1 MASSLGSIIGR
12 TLGHYRVLEQIG
24 AGGMGVVY
32 RAHDDRLERDVA
44 LKVLP
49 PGTLADDSARKR
61 FRKEAL
67 SLSRLNHPNIATAYD
82 FDTAEGIDF
91 LVTELVPGMTLDDK
105 LVAGALP
112 EKEVI
117 QIGLQ
122 MAEGLEAAHR
132 EGMIHR
138 DLKPGNLRLTPEGR
152 LKILDF
158 GLAKGVDPVA
168 PGTVTQSI
176 SEPGGAAG
184 TLAYMAPEQLKD
196 EKVDRRADLWAAGVV
211 LHELATGQRPF
222 VGKTATALADKIL
235 HAPAPSPQALQPK
248 LSARLA
254 DVILKCLDKDAENRY
269 QSAQELAVDLR
280 RLLATGAAPVIRS
293 AGQASTKR
301 RAAWVGAIGA
311 VALLGSI
318 WGFNLGGVRD
328 RLLDQPTAPRIRS
341 LAVLPLENLSR
352 DPEQDYFADGMT
364 EELIADL
371 SQISAL
377 RVISRTSV
385 MQYKSAR
392 KSLPDIGK
400 ELNVDAVVE
409 GSVERSGGR
418 VRINAQLIDAPT
430 DTHVW
435 ANSYER
441 DLGDT
446 LALQDE
452 VAAAIAH
459 EIRIKLTPSEQARL
473 ATPRAI
479 NPEAHEAY
487 LRGLYH
493 ISKRN
498 EIDLGKSIAYF
509 QQAIDRDSNYALA
522 YAGLADAYAL
532 RGSFLYMALPPRE
545 VMPKSKDAALRALQI
560 DNSLGEVHA
569 TLAYTE
575 MIYDWNW
582 VKSEEDFKR
591 AIEIS
596 PNYAQAHHWYAL
608 YLAARGRQDESVAEM
623 KRAQELDPLSLIIN
637 TNVGWTL
644 YYAGRYDA
652 AIEQLRKALELDPDF
667 FVAHWELGL
676 AYDQKGLHEEARSEF
691 QKARMFS
698 PGNAVI
704 LASLGEAYAGLG
716 RKNDAREILHQLIQ
730 LSKQRFVSPYVIAE
744 LNASLGVEDQAFQWL
759 EKAYA
764 QRDNNL
770 IFLKVDPRL
779 RTIRSDPRFQDL
791 LRRIGLSNY

>member
-1 MASSLGSIIGR
+1 MASLGGSIIGR

-32 RAHDDRLERDVA
+32 RARDERLERDIA

-49 PGTLADDSARKR
+49 PGTLTDDSARKR
-61 FRKEAL
+61 FRQEAL
-67 SLSRLNHPNIATAYD
+67 SLSRLNHPNIATAHD
-82 FDTAEGIDF
+82 FDTQEGIDF
-91 LVTELVPGMTLDDK
+91 LVTELVPGMTLDAR
-105 LVAGALP
+105 LVAGHLP
-112 EKEVI
+112 ETEVI

-122 MAEGLEAAHR
+122 MAAGLEAAHH
-132 EGMIHR
+132 EGMTHR

-158 GLAKGVDPVA
+158 GLAKRVDPRA
-168 PGTVTQSI
+168 QGTVTQSM

-184 TLAYMAPEQLKD
+184 TLAYMAPEQLRG
-196 EKVDRRADLWAAGVV
+196 EEVDARSDIWAAGVV
-211 LHELATGQRPF
+211 LYELATGRRPF
-222 VGKTATALADKIL
+222 EGKTNTALADNIF
-235 HAPAPSPQALQPK
+235 HAPARPPQAAQPK
-248 LSARLA
+248 VSPRLA
-254 DVILKCLDKDAENRY
+254 DVVLKCLEKDAENRY
-269 QSAQELAVDLR
+269 QSAKELAVDLR
-280 RLLATGAAPVIRS
+280 RLNGLPSVAPVVPTTARW
-293 AGQASTKR
+293 
-301 RAAWVGAIGA
+301 RAALVGAIG
-311 VALLGSI
+311 VLVLLGLL
-318 WGFNLGGVRD
+318 WGLNLGGVRGW
-328 RLLDQPTAPRIRS
+328 LLGPPAAPNIRS

-352 DPEQDYFADGMT
+352 DPDQDYFADGMT

-385 MQYKSAR
+385 MQYKNVR
-392 KSLPDIGK
+392 KSLRDIGK

-418 VRINAQLIDAPT
+418 VRISAQLIHAPT
-430 DTHVW
+430 DTHLW
-435 ANSYER
+435 AKSYER
-441 DLGDT
+441 DLGDV

-452 VAAAIAH
+452 VAGAIAH

-479 NPEAHEAY
+479 NPEAHETY

-493 ISKRN
+493 IGKRN
-498 EIDLGKSIAYF
+498 EKDLEKSIAYF
-509 QQAIDRDSNYALA
+509 QQAIQQDPNYALA
-522 YAGLADAYAL
+522 YAGLADSYAL

-545 VMPKSKDAALRALQI
+545 VMPKSKSAALRALQI
-560 DNSLGEVHA
+560 DDSLGEVHA
-569 TLAYTE
+569 TLAYIE

-591 AIEIS
+591 SIEIN

-608 YLAARGRQDESVAEM
+608 HLAAMGREDESVAEM

-637 TNVGWTL
+637 TNVGWVL
-644 YYAGRYDA
+644 YFAGRYDA
-652 AIEQLRKALELDPDF
+652 AVEQLRKALELDPDF

-676 AYDQKGLHEEARSEF
+676 AYDQEGMNEEARSEF

-698 PGNAVI
+698 PSNPVI
-704 LASLGEAYAGLG
+704 LASLGEADAGSG
-716 RKNDAREILHQLIQ
+716 RRNEAREILNQLTQ
-730 LSKQRFVSPYVIAE
+730 LSKQQFVSPYVIAV
-744 LNASLGVEDQAFQWL
+744 LNVALGANDEAFQWL
-759 EKAYA
+759 ERAYE

-770 IFLKVDPRL
+770 ILLKVDPRL

-791 LRRIGLSNY
+791 LRRIGFSKN